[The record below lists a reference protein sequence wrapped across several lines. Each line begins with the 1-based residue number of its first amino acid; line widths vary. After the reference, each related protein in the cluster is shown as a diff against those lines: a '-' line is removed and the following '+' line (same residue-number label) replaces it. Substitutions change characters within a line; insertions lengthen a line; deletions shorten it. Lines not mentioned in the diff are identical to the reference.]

1 MNNNN
6 INPMSPRTEEQY
18 EIIRKEKR
26 EIIKG
31 AALEL
36 FANEGFHQTSI
47 AKIARKAAISKGL
60 LYNYFDSK
68 EQLLSEL
75 FHDIMQRIIDLLD
88 PNHDEQITPEEAE
101 HFFDEFFKT
110 LVDNPKEWRLFYQLT
125 MQKDVMD
132 FLMKESTQSKIQSNQ
147 QIILNYFVKQN
158 FNDPELAIIMFSS
171 IFKGFTL
178 MYAFAPEM
186 FSDDLLERFKQKIKD
201 IFIHR
206 NVKPSD
212 KEMEINDKLGYYLL

>member
-1 MNNNN
+1 
-6 INPMSPRTEEQY
+6 MSPRTEAQY
-18 EIIRKEKR
+18 EMIRNEKKK
-26 EIIKG
+26 IIKD

-75 FHDIMQRIIDLLD
+75 FQDIMQRIIDLLD
-88 PNHDEQITPEEAE
+88 PNHDEEITPEEAE
-101 HFFDEFFKT
+101 HFFDEFFKI
-110 LVDNPKEWRLFYQLT
+110 LVENPKEWRLFYQLT

-132 FLMKESTQSKIQSNQ
+132 FLLKESTHSKIQSNQ
-147 QIILNYFVKQN
+147 QIIFNYFMKQD

-171 IFKGFTL
+171 IFKGFTM

-186 FSDDLLERFKQKIKD
+186 FSDELLERFKQKIKD
-201 IFIHR
+201 IFI
-206 NVKPSD
+206 NKNAKPSD
-212 KEMEINDKLGYYLL
+212 KEIQIDDKFGYYLL